1 MSAGGDAADD
11 PALQRRLALEA
22 EMAAVRGEIERR
34 SQASAEVTCRMVCWS
49 AHNGCQVVPLQP
61 ALAMPEAC
69 QSALKEL
76 LCLPPR

>member
-34 SQASAEVTCRMVCWS
+34 SQASAEVTCRMVRWI
-49 AHNGCQVVPLQP
+49 AHNGCQVVPLP

-69 QSALKEL
+69 QLALKEL